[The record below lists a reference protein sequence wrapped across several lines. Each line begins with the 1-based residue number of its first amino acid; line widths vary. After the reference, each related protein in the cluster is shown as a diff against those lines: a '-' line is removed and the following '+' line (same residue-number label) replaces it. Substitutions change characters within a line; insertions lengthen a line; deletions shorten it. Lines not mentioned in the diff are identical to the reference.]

1 MERAEAEAIYDSG
14 RDGCVE
20 FMLELTQRFEEL
32 AERSERQIARLQTR
46 VERLE
51 AELRKDSRN
60 SSKPPSSDPP
70 KSRQERRTE
79 AREKAK
85 EMMRGERERRKA
97 GAQPGHRG
105 SGRALTPE
113 DQVDEIVEHY
123 PESCRCCG
131 HGFGEDERQSSS
143 RFGRHQ
149 VAELPEIAVRVTE
162 HRTHRLR
169 CPRCRAKTTAELP
182 AELSGQAC
190 GPRLG
195 AAVVRMSARNQIS
208 RRDMAELAGDLFG
221 LRLSM
226 GTVDVGSASAARPR
240 FRVRTSG
247 SPHRSWTHPR

>member
-20 FMLELTQRFEEL
+20 FMLELAQRFEEL

-85 EMMRGERERRKA
+85 ELLRGERKQGKA

-105 SGRALTPE
+105 SGRKLKPS
-113 DQVDEIVEHY
+113 DQVDQILDHY
-123 PESCRCCG
+123 PDSCGSCG
-131 HGFGEDERQSSS
+131 HGFGETERRPTS

-182 AELSGQAC
+182 G
-190 GPRLG
+190 
-195 AAVVRMSARNQIS
+195 
-208 RRDMAELAGDLFG
+208 GDHRAG
-221 LRLSM
+221 LRPPA
-226 GTVDVGSASAARPR
+226 GSCSRDDERPQPDL
-240 FRVRTSG
+240 T
-247 SPHRSWTHPR
+247 PRHG